1 MRTQPATSHHKL
13 KDPIPL
19 HRIAS
24 QQMTAHHSRAHHV
37 TSRCMTWRC
46 FVALPTF
53 YRQNLSLAYSFF
65 PLKLP
70 PLACP
75 GTTCIKV
82 TSLHEG
88 ALQCKQRSIIAQNSS
103 IVGSGFWLLRGTGVR
118 VEPQRVRDALAPP
131 DSYCFAW
138 MSGRKTRLPFTRS
151 CQLALIG
158 QSSNLK
164 LQKSFS

>member
-1 MRTQPATSHHKL
+1 MKE
-13 KDPIPL
+13 D
-19 HRIAS
+19 
-24 QQMTAHHSRAHHV
+24 
-37 TSRCMTWRC
+37 
-46 FVALPTF
+46 
-53 YRQNLSLAYSFF
+53 
-65 PLKLP
+65 
-70 PLACP
+70 
-75 GTTCIKV
+75 
-82 TSLHEG
+82 
-88 ALQCKQRSIIAQNSS
+88 LQCKQHSIIARNSS
-103 IVGSGFWLLRGTGVR
+103 IVGSGFWLLRGTGAK